1 MLFVGQVPWIAG
13 EHVEDIWVIYDR
25 LFDERSVSIEYMS
38 MVEVHSAFGIIVWMK
53 RLDVRGECASEG
65 VDVVDD
71 QKLYNLRL
79 QASTLRWFS
88 VEVGEIEGSPVKHC
102 FEIMVAF
109 DGFDDTV
116 EVLIQLSGELDL
128 NRLR

>member
-1 MLFVGQVPWIAG
+1 MRIIEDLHVLFVGQFPWIAG
-13 EHVEDIWVIYDR
+13 EHVEDVWVIYDR

-53 RLDVRGECASEG
+53 RLDVRGECASEV

-88 VEVGEIEGSPVKHC
+88 VEVGETIRGVVEHAFKV
-102 FEIMVAF
+102 IIVF
-109 DGFDDTV
+109 DGIDDSV
-116 EVLIQLSGELDL
+116 
-128 NRLR
+128 

>member
-1 MLFVGQVPWIAG
+1 MLFVGQFPWIAG

-53 RLDVRGECASEG
+53 RLDVRGECASEV

-79 QASTLRWFS
+79 QASTLRRLS
-88 VEVGEIEGSPVKHC
+88 VEVGEVLRGVVKHT
-102 FEIMVAF
+102 FEVIVAF
-109 DGFDDTV
+109 DGVDDSV
-116 EVLIQLSGELDL
+116 
-128 NRLR
+128 